1 MTLEQRLEGALR
13 QTDDYA
19 PSVDL
24 FAKVQRS
31 IEEDAAH
38 RRRTRRALAWSGAGV
53 VAAIGWVAAFLDV
66 SDGTATMPW
75 WTVEVLTAA
84 ILIALVV
91 VLGPLLRRFGTALTL
106 EIFRPNPATSG
117 RFLAVLDIAYYLV
130 FTAFILMSTNFAAQV
145 EWGGRLADQVEL
157 ELFRIGGLLLFM
169 GVLHAVTIAVLPVM
183 GLIFAANWR
192 RAARAQLGSAAPPP
206 APGAEKADRVAT
218 IIVWVTAALLAVPTL
233 LFIIPAI
240 AGLFLG
246 AE

>member
-53 VAAIGWVAAFLDV
+53 VAAIGWVAVFLDV

-91 VLGPLLRRFGTALTL
+91 VLGPLLRRFGTDLTL

-117 RFLAVLDIAYYLV
+117 RFLAVLDIAYYLI

-192 RAARAQLGSAAPPP
+192 RAARARLGSAAPLP
-206 APGAEKADRVAT
+206 APGAERADRVAT
-218 IIVWVTAALLAVPTL
+218 IIVWVTASLLAVPTL